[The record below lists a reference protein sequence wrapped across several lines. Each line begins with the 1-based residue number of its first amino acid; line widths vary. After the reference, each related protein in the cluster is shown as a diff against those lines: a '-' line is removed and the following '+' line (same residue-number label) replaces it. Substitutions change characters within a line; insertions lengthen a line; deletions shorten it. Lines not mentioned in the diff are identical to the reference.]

1 MDRPEMYGHEV
12 SMIFFLY
19 LSLEAVK
26 LLNRAFSRHFNIF
39 LMTDRQTDGTDCFT
53 PLCACAAAG

>member
-26 LLNRAFSRHFNIF
+26 LLNCAFSRHFNIF
-39 LMTDRQTDGTDCFT
+39 
-53 PLCACAAAG
+53 